1 MKRAILLCFLVLGGV
16 IGVIAQTVPAASPT
30 PQIIDDERDVVKI
43 TTNLIQIDVTV
54 TDAKGKI
61 VTDLRPD
68 EFEIYENDKK
78 QNITNFSFI
87 NIQAGT
93 IEKQTAG
100 KTKSKENPL
109 VLSPP
114 VTLRPDQVRRTIAL
128 VVDDLSLSFTSTA
141 YVRQAL
147 KKFVDEQMQPNDL
160 VAIIR
165 TGSGIGALQQFTSD
179 KRQLYAAI
187 EKVRWNPLGSGE
199 VNAFTSIGS
208 SAATS
213 ALTETTQAAK
223 QEATEFDEDNA
234 QFREDLFAVGT
245 LGAVNYVVKG
255 MRELPGRK
263 SIVLLSDGFN
273 IERYKGF
280 SSRVLDSVKRLADLA
295 NRSAVVIYT
304 MDARGLMPTTLT
316 AADDVSSLTNNEIEE
331 QLSKRK
337 DDLVFGQEGLIY
349 LARITGGMSIINNN
363 DIGLGI
369 QKFLN
374 DQQGY
379 YLVGYQPDDATFDP
393 VRRRFNTLTVK
404 VTRPGL
410 KVRTRSGFF
419 GIADDKTRPVLKT
432 AEEQIINALSSPFAT
447 GDIAIKLAP
456 LFSQDDK
463 KGSYINSFVHVKAS
477 DLNFSDE
484 PGGWKKT
491 VFDIVA
497 VAFGDEGQ
505 VIDQLHQVETM
516 KVRKDVYEHILK
528 EGFVYTVAFP
538 IKKPG
543 AYQMRVALRDAVTAR
558 IGSANQFIEVPDLK
572 KNRLVLSGIIFQNTQ
587 DAKPETVLAANKA
600 SASDARHDTAL
611 RRFTAGT
618 ALSYNLMIYNSM
630 PEKTSGRPKLKTR
643 LNLFQNGKMIFTGK
657 EMDYPLEDDADL
669 KSLPLSG
676 AIQLGAEMAPGEYVL
691 QILVTDLSVKGNNRV
706 KAQWQDFE
714 IVK

>member
-1 MKRAILLCFLVLGGV
+1 
-16 IGVIAQTVPAASPT
+16 
-30 PQIIDDERDVVKI
+30 VVKI

-54 TDAKGKI
+54 TDAKGNI
-61 VTDLRPD
+61 VTDLRPE
-68 EFEIYENDKK
+68 EFEVYENDQK

-87 NIQAGT
+87 DIKAKT
-93 IEKQTAG
+93 SEKQTADKASG
-100 KTKSKENPL
+100 KVNPPIS
-109 VLSPP
+109 SPP
-114 VTLRPDQVRRTIAL
+114 VNLRPDQVRRTIAL

-165 TGSGIGALQQFTSD
+165 SGSGIGALQQFTSD

-208 SAATS
+208 NSATS
-213 ALTETTQAAK
+213 GMTETSEAAK
-223 QEATEFDEDNA
+223 EQAKEFDEDST

-263 SIVLLSDGFN
+263 SIILLSDGFS
-273 IERYKGF
+273 IGPVKGF
-280 SSRVLDSVKRLADLA
+280 SSRVLESVKRLADLA
-295 NRSAVVIYT
+295 NRSAMVIYT

-316 AADDVSSLTNNEIEE
+316 AADDVSGLTNNEIEE

-349 LARITGGMSIINNN
+349 LARITGGMSIINSN

-374 DQQGY
+374 DQRGY
-379 YLVGYQPDDATFDP
+379 YLVGYQPDDETFDP
-393 VRRRFNTLTVK
+393 AKRKFNTLTVK

-419 GIADDKTRPVLKT
+419 GITDDNSKPVLKT
-432 AEEQIINALSSPFAT
+432 AEDQIVNALSSPFAT

-456 LFSQDDK
+456 LFSRDDK
-463 KGSYINSFVHVKAS
+463 KGSFINSFIHVKAS
-477 DLNFSDE
+477 DLHFSDE
-484 PGGWKKT
+484 PDGWKKT

-497 VAFGDEGQ
+497 VAFGDVGQ
-505 VIDQLHQVETM
+505 VVDQLHQTETM

-572 KNRLVLSGIIFQNTQ
+572 KNRLVLSGIIFQNVQ
-587 DAKPETVLAANKA
+587 DAKPETVLTSNKA

-611 RRFTAGT
+611 RRFPAGT
-618 ALSYNLMIYNSM
+618 SLSYNLMIYNAM
-630 PEKTSGRPKLKTR
+630 LEKASGRPKLKSR
-643 LNLFQNGKMIFTGK
+643 MNLFQNGKMIFAGK

-669 KSLPLSG
+669 RSLPLSG
-676 AIQLGAEMAPGEYVL
+676 AIQLGAGMAPGEYVL
-691 QILVTDLSVKGNNRV
+691 QILVTDLAAKGNNRT